1 MGAPTGVLG
10 NLDLQNIISNL
21 SQLVMPITL
30 LVLAISFVSGIVFI
44 FKGVAMLHHFGASQ
58 TQMSQ
63 PKGVTGPF
71 IYICIGAVLMYIPA
85 ATNIFSASI
94 LGGDNISYL
103 FPNDDVIDI
112 QSDDPANSMTYS
124 INVTPAYDQNASSE
138 LMQYVSFGID
148 QEWSSLINTIVMYIQ
163 LVGFIAF
170 VRGWFI
176 LSSAASPGGA
186 QQGAFSK
193 GLTHIIGGI
202 IAINFVPFMRL
213 LGQIIHS

>member
-1 MGAPTGVLG
+1 MSPPTGVLG

-21 SQLVMPITL
+21 AQLVTPITL
-30 LVLAISFVSGIVFI
+30 LVLAISFVSGIIFI
-44 FKGVAMLHHFGASQ
+44 FKGIAMLHHLGASQ
-58 TQMSQ
+58 NQMSQ
-63 PKGVTGPF
+63 PKGVAGPF
-71 IYICIGAVLMYIPA
+71 IYLGIGAILLYMPA
-85 ATNIFSASI
+85 ATNIFSNTI
-94 LGGDNISYL
+94 LGTSISYL

-112 QSDDPANSMTYS
+112 EGGNGANTFTYS
-124 INVTPAYDQNASSE
+124 VNVTPSYDQNASSE
-138 LMQYVSFGID
+138 LMQYVNFGID

-176 LSSAASPGGA
+176 LSGSANPGGA

-202 IAINFVPFMRL
+202 VAVNFVPFM
-213 LGQIIHS
+213 QIIGKIIFT